1 CQFFFSRLKIQTN
14 AGISR
19 FISKFKKDSYFYI
32 VSRQEETRFH
42 SFQKPQK
49 TGAYF
54 QSLLLYSNCFLVG
67 TNRALC
73 VVELVLSWE

>member
-1 CQFFFSRLKIQTN
+1 VV
-14 AGISR
+14 IST
-19 FISKFKKDSYFYI
+19 ITPIYKKERYFYI

-54 QSLLLYSNCFLVG
+54 QSFLLYSNCFLVG